1 MQQKLDTLFSS
12 FMVTNWYVKLEI
24 TYRQVVHKDYL
35 VQGCIIPDKP
45 ADVEKSMADIHC
57 L

>member
-1 MQQKLDTLFSS
+1 
-12 FMVTNWYVKLEI
+12 MVTNWYVKLEI

-45 ADVEKSMADIHC
+45 ADVEKRMVDIHC